1 MKSWL
6 LSTLRAGSVAK
17 GRDAFL
23 AANPGCWLLWE
34 PGSWKPPQSRTM
46 IMTVAMKPVPV
57 PAPARAAAPAAPT
70 AEALAIALV
79 PLAHPLVLG
88 RSDDCDLPLN
98 DATLSGHH
106 LAFHS
111 SGASWSVEDVG
122 STNGTRVNGVML
134 APSARLALSA
144 GAKIEA
150 GQVRL
155 TFVTPEALWAR
166 LAPT

>member
-1 MKSWL
+1 VKSWL

-46 IMTVAMKPVPV
+46 IMTVAMKPVPEPARVAV
-57 PAPARAAAPAAPT
+57 PAPP
-70 AEALAIALV
+70 V
-79 PLAHPLVLG
+79 VLG

-106 LAFHS
+106 LAFHP
-111 SGASWSVEDVG
+111 SGPSWSVEDVG
-122 STNGTRVNGVML
+122 STNGTRVNGVTL
-134 APSARLALSA
+134 APNARLALGA

>member
-1 MKSWL
+1 VKSWL

-46 IMTVAMKPVPV
+46 IMTVAMKPVPE
-57 PAPARAAAPAAPT
+57 PARVAVPAPT
-70 AEALAIALV
+70 AEALAISLV
-79 PLAHPLVLG
+79 PLAHPVVLG

-106 LAFHS
+106 LAFHP
-111 SGASWSVEDVG
+111 SGPSWSVEDVG
-122 STNGTRVNGVML
+122 STNGTRVNGVTL
-134 APSARLALSA
+134 APNARLALGA